1 MEMNWG
7 GCPSGREPD
16 FPQTLH
22 IQMICD
28 LVLTYPN
35 PSVPPVCLLSVSVPT
50 CLGFVRGAS
59 RNTLM
64 YEELLWRTFGLLSLK
79 PQEVAGSVL
88 P

>member
-1 MEMNWG
+1 METNWG
-7 GCPSGREPD
+7 RCPSGREPD

-35 PSVPPVCLLSVSVPT
+35 PSVPLARLLSVSVPT
-50 CLGFVRGAS
+50 CLGFVRDAG

-64 YEELLWRTFGLLSLK
+64 CKEMLWRRFGLLSLT